1 MAMKK
6 TDLYK
11 NLALTTAQ
19 RMKNAAKTPKPGVAE
34 ANAKT
39 KKELAQANPLLA
51 SLMGSSKVTK
61 TSKNSKTTK
70 SKCNDHTK
78 NQILFHCLPLYNQ
91 VVCYTHYSNKMYP

>member
-51 SLMGSSKVTK
+51 SLMGGSKVTK

-70 SKCNDHTK
+70 SKK
-78 NQILFHCLPLYNQ
+78 
-91 VVCYTHYSNKMYP
+91 

>member
-51 SLMGSSKVTK
+51 SLMGGSKAD
-61 TSKNSKTTK
+61 KNSKTTK
-70 SKCNDHTK
+70 SKK
-78 NQILFHCLPLYNQ
+78 
-91 VVCYTHYSNKMYP
+91 

>member
-19 RMKNAAKTPKPGVAE
+19 RMKNAAKTPKPGAAE

-51 SLMGSSKVTK
+51 SLMGGGKVNK
-61 TSKNSKTTK
+61 SSKTTK
-70 SKCNDHTK
+70 
-78 NQILFHCLPLYNQ
+78 
-91 VVCYTHYSNKMYP
+91 NKK

>member
-34 ANAKT
+34 AHVKS
-39 KKELAQANPLLA
+39 KKELAEANPLLA
-51 SLMGSSKVTK
+51 SLMGKK
-61 TSKNSKTTK
+61 KPKK
-70 SKCNDHTK
+70 K
-78 NQILFHCLPLYNQ
+78 
-91 VVCYTHYSNKMYP
+91 